1 MGREHLLDLSKL
13 EPPEPLQQAVN
24 ALDALAEGEYLRLLL
39 NRDPI
44 YLYPILVLQGFEHEK
59 RAGTQSTF
67 ELLIWHK
74 NDDNAR
80 AAAFAKH
87 GTP

>member
-13 EPPEPLQQAVN
+13 APPEPLQQAVS
-24 ALDALAEGEYLRLLL
+24 ALDALADGEYLRLLL

-59 RAGTQSTF
+59 RAGTQSIF

-74 NDDNAR
+74 GDEKAR
-80 AAAFAKH
+80 QAALANH
-87 GTP
+87 GSA